1 MTDGEDVKGSEPTIV
16 LGNAITSRIEGQF
29 RRMLSKRSNP
39 IAKPPW
45 GGQPC
50 FKAFNKCENYI
61 KKNRIIQYHI

>member
-39 IAKPPW
+39 IAKPP
-45 GGQPC
+45 
-50 FKAFNKCENYI
+50 
-61 KKNRIIQYHI
+61 